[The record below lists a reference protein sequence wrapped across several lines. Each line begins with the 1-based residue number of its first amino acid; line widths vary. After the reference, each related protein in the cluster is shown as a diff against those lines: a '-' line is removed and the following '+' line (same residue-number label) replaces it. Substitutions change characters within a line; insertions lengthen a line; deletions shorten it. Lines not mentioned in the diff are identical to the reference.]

1 MISFGVR
8 RTMEVALMLAC
19 VTPGAAFPQ
28 LDSARYAD
36 EVLNR
41 LVDTI
46 EDVRDRSGVHS
57 AELIEPM
64 RALALYYLEHEDYPL
79 AIAAIQQARQ
89 AIRVNYG
96 LFSLEEAPLLQ
107 QWIRAERARGDAA
120 AAWDV
125 EKKLLK
131 LVDRNADDVRT
142 VPILQEIA
150 EYRMDVL
157 DRYSHGEYPP
167 EIVLGCYYSNPQIGE
182 CRSGSRGRAKD
193 SLLREGIWYYS
204 RAINTLLRT
213 EGWSS
218 GQLPELLMAVV
229 RVSYEYGSAG
239 IGRKGLRFLLSYQT
253 ENDAPRFTQA
263 SALVQIAD
271 WDLLF
276 APDHT
281 FVESALE
288 VYEEAYGQLEQ
299 SGMAQRSVDRLFHP
313 EIPVVLP
320 AFLPNPLAT
329 SETSETTGFIDVTFD
344 ITQEGESEDIEILDT
359 VNASDDEQDRLID
372 LIDDSRFRPVLAN
385 GRVAETARV
394 ALRYFLND

>member
-1 MISFGVR
+1 
-8 RTMEVALMLAC
+8 
-19 VTPGAAFPQ
+19 
-28 LDSARYAD
+28 
-36 EVLNR
+36 
-41 LVDTI
+41 
-46 EDVRDRSGVHS
+46 
-57 AELIEPM
+57 
-64 RALALYYLEHEDYPL
+64 
-79 AIAAIQQARQ
+79 
-89 AIRVNYG
+89 
-96 LFSLEEAPLLQ
+96 
-107 QWIRAERARGDAA
+107 
-120 AAWDV
+120 
-125 EKKLLK
+125 
-131 LVDRNADDVRT
+131 
-142 VPILQEIA
+142 
-150 EYRMDVL
+150 
-157 DRYSHGEYPP
+157 
-167 EIVLGCYYSNPQIGE
+167 
-182 CRSGSRGRAKD
+182 
-193 SLLREGIWYYS
+193 
-204 RAINTLLRT
+204 
-213 EGWSS
+213 
-218 GQLPELLMAVV
+218 
-229 RVSYEYGSAG
+229 
-239 IGRKGLRFLLSYQT
+239 FLLSYQT

-394 ALRYFLND
+394 ALRYFLNDLARVPRSATERARDGRLMRASARSACPSSSAGIRSRRRTPSP